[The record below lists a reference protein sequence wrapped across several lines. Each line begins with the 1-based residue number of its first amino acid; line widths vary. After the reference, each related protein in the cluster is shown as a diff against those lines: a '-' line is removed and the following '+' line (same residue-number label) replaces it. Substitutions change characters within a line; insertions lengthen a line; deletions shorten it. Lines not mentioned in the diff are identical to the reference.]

1 MNDEIGNAAG
11 LVWNTLNNEGT
22 LTLGKLRQR
31 TGLSV
36 ELVNRA
42 LGWLAREDK
51 LEFEKKARSVAVSLK
66 G

>member
-11 LVWNTLNNEGT
+11 LVWKTLNREGKVT
-22 LTLGKLRQR
+22 LARLRQR

-42 LGWLAREDK
+42 IGWLAREDK
-51 LEFEKKARSVAVSLK
+51 LNFEKKARSITISLK
-66 G
+66 V

>member
-11 LVWNTLNNEGT
+11 LVWKALDRQGA
-22 LTLGKLRQR
+22 LTVAKLRQK

-36 ELVNRA
+36 ELMNRA
-42 LGWLAREDK
+42 IGWLAREDK
-51 LEFEKKARSVAVSLK
+51 LEFEKKARTFVISLK